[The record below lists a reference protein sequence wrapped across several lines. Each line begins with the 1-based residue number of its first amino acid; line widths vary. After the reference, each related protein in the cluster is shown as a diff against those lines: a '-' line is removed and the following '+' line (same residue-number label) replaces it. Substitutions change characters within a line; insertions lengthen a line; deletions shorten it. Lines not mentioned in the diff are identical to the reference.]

1 MQRVLVLFDKQSVL
15 NKQANP
21 DAFISLLQSES
32 TQSQYEYAY
41 IEDFVCFIDENSTM
55 HFISDDNKIID
66 LDGFNVIYFR
76 RWGKVA
82 AFARAIAIYA
92 KHKGIVVVDSEVVG
106 IGAMDKTN
114 QMVRLWTEGVP
125 VPKTAYC
132 GSSQG
137 AKAYLVKLL
146 SQRDWGDKWIV
157 KAALGTRGQDNFLV
171 NSLEELSSIILERVE
186 TFVIQEFIPNNS
198 DLRIWVLGGECVL
211 VIERSRQE
219 GHLNN
224 TSMGAGARMLNTKE
238 ISETI
243 LATAIESAAVLSRQV
258 AGVDI
263 IINSITGDHF
273 VLEVNRS
280 PQLEN
285 STYQPEKARVLN
297 QYIEKLIKM

>member
-1 MQRVLVLFDKQSVL
+1 
-15 NKQANP
+15 
-21 DAFISLLQSES
+21 
-32 TQSQYEYAY
+32 
-41 IEDFVCFIDENSTM
+41 
-55 HFISDDNKIID
+55 
-66 LDGFNVIYFR
+66 
-76 RWGKVA
+76 
-82 AFARAIAIYA
+82 
-92 KHKGIVVVDSEVVG
+92 
-106 IGAMDKTN
+106 
-114 QMVRLWTEGVP
+114 
-125 VPKTAYC
+125 
-132 GSSQG
+132 
-137 AKAYLVKLL
+137 LVKLL